1 MPRLSQLLVNG
12 LATLAT
18 LAMLATPRMS
28 VRAQSHNSE
37 LARLSQNTLG
47 TVLTIPLAQR
57 LEFGQD
63 GPETLYGLEFRGLGT
78 VPLAV
83 SPRLVPRVILPFT
96 QASGPSG
103 KEFGL
108 GDTRLELLFASTP
121 DPGQHGML
129 MGLGPALILP
139 TSSGSIHGDG
149 RWAAG
154 LSFAQTLDQGP
165 FVLGLQLSQLWSF
178 AGPESRR
185 ATAPFIIEPTMNY
198 NMHDGWALVSAPE
211 IRLDWYT
218 AWFDEGWSL
227 PLGGGVAKT
236 WAFGSRGATAS
247 LTGYGNLVHPA
258 GAPTWTVLAKVAL
271 LHR

>member
-1 MPRLSQLLVNG
+1 
-12 LATLAT
+12 
-18 LAMLATPRMS
+18 MLATAHTS
-28 VRAQSHNSE
+28 ARAQSRNSE
-37 LARLSQNTLG
+37 LARLSQNSLG
-47 TVLTIPLAQR
+47 SVLTVPVGQH

-63 GPETLYGLEFRGLGT
+63 GPEALYGLELRGLGSL
-78 VPLAV
+78 PLGV

-108 GDTRLELLFASTP
+108 GDTRLELLFASSM
-121 DPGQHGML
+121 DPGQRGAMF
-129 MGLGPALILP
+129 GIGPALIVP

-178 AGPESRR
+178 AGPDSRR
-185 ATAPFIIEPTMNY
+185 ATAPFIIEPAMNY
-198 NMHDGWALVSAPE
+198 NMHDGWALVSEPE

-236 WAFGSRGATAS
+236 WAFGSRGVTAS
-247 LTGYGNLVHPA
+247 LTGYGNLVHPV
-258 GAPTWTVLAKVAL
+258 GAPTWTVHAKLAL